1 VIVIC
6 LGSYSGQSGPW
17 SNLAT
22 VVAQSS
28 ALADK
33 ASQPTA
39 PEPSEIPQEDV
50 EQLRR
55 TIRKQ
60 RSDIE
65 RLRAKVARLEERLQ
79 PEAIRDRLTQEETRG
94 QSLHAELFAIAER
107 EAGLQSR
114 LDEVNEQ
121 LRPANIDA
129 MPIFGSTRPEEV
141 RESARRRLTNEAQ
154 RIQSQLDLL
163 TQNKNRIQSSL
174 SATDLV
180 ILNLQ
185 GQLQNAASRP

>member
-1 VIVIC
+1 MWFASKPANSRQAVVSILGAVVIMIC
-6 LGSYSGQSGPW
+6 LGSYSAQRGPW
-17 SNLAT
+17 ANLAT
-22 VVAQSS
+22 VAAQSS

-94 QSLHAELFAIAER
+94 QSLHAELFSIAER
-107 EAGLQSR
+107 EA
-114 LDEVNEQ
+114 
-121 LRPANIDA
+121 
-129 MPIFGSTRPEEV
+129 
-141 RESARRRLTNEAQ
+141 
-154 RIQSQLDLL
+154 
-163 TQNKNRIQSSL
+163 
-174 SATDLV
+174 
-180 ILNLQ
+180 NLQ
-185 GQLQNAASRP
+185 ARL